1 MSWREW
7 STCPQC
13 GGTFDPVRGF
23 CPSCLIIVI
32 AEEEDVQEPESDPM
46 DEEDARESRKYW
58 DAVDLEADKRD
69 ARD

>member
-13 GGTFDPVRGF
+13 GDTVNPANGLCMD
-23 CPSCLIIVI
+23 CLII
-32 AEEEDVQEPESDPM
+32 AREQMEPEPESDPM